1 MVLDNTRV
9 RILIFLTCKLSKVF
23 AEMNLVL
30 IITLLIQ
37 KNFRNICNRIMAFR
51 INFFQRLCMIEVL
64 KELLIFLAK

>member
-37 KNFRNICNRIMAFR
+37 KNFRNICNRSFKRTFNIEYIFNTDMKEFR
-51 INFFQRLCMIEVL
+51 
-64 KELLIFLAK
+64 